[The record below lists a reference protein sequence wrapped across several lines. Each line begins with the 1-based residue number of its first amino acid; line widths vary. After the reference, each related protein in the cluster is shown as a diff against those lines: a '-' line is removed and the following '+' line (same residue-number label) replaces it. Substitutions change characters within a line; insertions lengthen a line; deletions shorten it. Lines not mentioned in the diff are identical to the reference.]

1 MAIAFVGKTATQSS
15 AGSAISFAADPS
27 GADIMWLGISIR
39 DTRSISVAPAFN
51 GVTMTQSGS
60 TSGTTGITN
69 YLYYLANPF
78 QGSANVTFT
87 QSSSDNYTAKAAWF
101 SGASSASVPDATSV
115 GGPTTTSS
123 YSQSVTSVADNCFAV
138 LWADATS
145 GSTLTGGSN
154 TTVADQPELVFTGG
168 FMAYSTAAKTPA
180 GTFTLNV
187 TSSSQAF
194 AGCMASFAPSTFT
207 RKALTLLGVS

>member
-1 MAIAFVGKTATQSS
+1 MAIAFVGKTSTQSS
-15 AGSAISFAADPS
+15 SGSSVSISADPS
-27 GADIMWLGISIR
+27 GSNIMWLGISIR

-51 GVTMTQSGS
+51 GVSMTQSGS

-69 YLYYLANPF
+69 YLYYLVNPF
-78 QGSANVTFT
+78 QGTANITFT
-87 QSSSDNYTAKAAWF
+87 QSASDNYTAKAAWF
-101 SGASSASVPDATSV
+101 SGADTSSVPDATSV
-115 GGPTTTSS
+115 GGPTTTTS

-145 GSTLTGGSN
+145 GSTLAGGAN
-154 TTVADQPELVFTGG
+154 TTVADQPELAFTGG

-187 TSSSQAF
+187 TSSSQTF
-194 AGCMASFAPSTFT
+194 AGCMASFAPSTLT
-207 RKALTLLGVS
+207 RKSLALLGVS